1 MCRKRDSSEEEEEGQ
16 AQDHDP
22 GLGRR
27 TNQVEEVTLPREEA
41 LTDLPRQ
48 QVPAPA
54 GGRPTL
60 RPGPLTGLPPR
71 LTRNQLTSQ
80 DLHPSREGPQPR
92 EPAPSKPE
100 GFLTTRT

>member
-16 AQDHDP
+16 AQGP
-22 GLGRR
+22 GRR
-27 TNQVEEVTLPREEA
+27 TNQVEEVTLPQEA

-54 GGRPTL
+54 GGPPTL

>member
-22 GLGRR
+22 GRR
-27 TNQVEEVTLPREEA
+27 TNQVEEVTLPREA
-41 LTDLPRQ
+41 LIDLPRQ

-80 DLHPSREGPQPR
+80 DLHPLREGPQPR
-92 EPAPSKPE
+92 EPKLSLRE